1 MVEVVIPG
9 PERSEGARKPS
20 GYGDCRDMDSGLAPR
35 GAPRNDGGAR
45 VFRPGRIIAARLTI
59 GLPRES
65 CGCSASAAC
74 GSGRI
79 KVIAALGP
87 SP

>member
-45 VFRPGRIIAARLTI
+45 LFRPGRVHRRAADDRAPPRILRMQRPR
-59 GLPRES
+59 GLRVWPD
-65 CGCSASAAC
+65 
-74 GSGRI
+74 
-79 KVIAALGP
+79 
-87 SP
+87 

>member
-1 MVEVVIPG
+1 
-9 PERSEGARKPS
+9 
-20 GYGDCRDMDSGLAPR
+20 MDSGLAPR

-79 KVIAALGP
+79 
-87 SP
+87 